1 METLENTQKTEP
13 ATLNIQDLA
22 LVLRLIDICSKRG
35 AFEGAELADVG
46 QLRTRIAA
54 FIEVYRATYAPK
66 EPETLTTTDQAT
78 DQATDRVDRGTD
90 QASDQV

>member
-46 QLRTRIAA
+46 QLRARIAA
-54 FIEVYRATYAPK
+54 FIEAYRATYAPK
-66 EPETLTTTDQAT
+66 EPETPTTTDQASDQAGSSTDQAT
-78 DQATDRVDRGTD
+78 DQATD
-90 QASDQV
+90 QV